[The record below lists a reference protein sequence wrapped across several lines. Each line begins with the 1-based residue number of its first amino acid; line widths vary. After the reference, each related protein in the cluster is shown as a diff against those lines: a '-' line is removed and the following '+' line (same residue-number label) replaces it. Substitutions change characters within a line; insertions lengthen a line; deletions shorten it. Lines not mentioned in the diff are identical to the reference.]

1 MTEANPAKI
10 PVESIN
16 HPFQRLQIELEEII
30 SRTQAGER
38 LLTEPKLA
46 KKLGVSRS
54 TLREAMRG
62 FEAQGRIR
70 RQQGVGTFVV
80 ERSPVMESGLEML
93 ESIDSI
99 ARRINLPTSIGWLKV
114 EKIEANEKQADVLKI
129 PLKHTLLKLS
139 RIIHVEERPVAFL
152 VDVLSENLISEESLR
167 HGFSGSVLDL
177 IRKEGRVKPEKSY
190 TEIQAV
196 SADSFIAHSLQI
208 QRGDVLLHFSADLY
222 DQSGQVVDHSDSY
235 FLPGYF
241 RFHIVRKVEKF

>member
-1 MTEANPAKI
+1 M
-10 PVESIN
+10 S
-16 HPFQRLQIELEEII
+16 HPFKRLQTELEKII
-30 SRTQAGER
+30 FETQAGEK

-54 TLREAMRG
+54 TLREAMRT

-80 ERSPVMESGLEML
+80 EQSPVMESGLEKL

-99 ARRINLPTSIGWLKV
+99 ARRINLPTSMGWMKV
-114 EKIEANEKQADVLKI
+114 EKIEANEKQADMLKI
-129 PLKHTLLKLS
+129 PLNKTLLKIS
-139 RIIHVEERPVAFL
+139 RIIQVEKRPVAFL
-152 VDVLSENLISEESLR
+152 VDELLESLVSEENLR

-177 IRKEGRVKPEKSY
+177 IRKEGKVQPEKSN

-196 SADSFIAHSLQI
+196 SADSFIAHALQI

-222 DQSGQVVDHSDSY
+222 DQTGQVVDHSDSY

-241 RFHIVRKVEKF
+241 RFHVVRTVGA

>member
-1 MTEANPAKI
+1 MNQTNPTNLRTDSAG
-10 PVESIN
+10 
-16 HPFQRLQIELEEII
+16 HPFQRLQTELEIVI
-30 SRTQAGER
+30 STTPPGER

-46 KKLGVSRS
+46 QKLGVSRS
-54 TLREAMRG
+54 TLREAMRA

-70 RQQGVGTFVV
+70 RQQGIGTFVV
-80 ERSPVMESGLEML
+80 EQSPVIESGLEKL
-93 ESIDSI
+93 ESIESL
-99 ARRINLPTSIGWLKV
+99 ARRINLPVSMGWMKV
-114 EKIEANEKQADVLKI
+114 EKIEADEKQSDMLKK
-129 PLKHTLLKLS
+129 PLKHSLLKLS
-139 RIIHVEERPVAFL
+139 RIIQVEKRPVAFL
-152 VDVLSENLISEESLR
+152 VDVLPESYISEENLR

-177 IRKEGRVKPEKSY
+177 IRKEGNVQPEKSY

-241 RFHIVRKVEKF
+241 RFHVVRTVGA

>member
-1 MTEANPAKI
+1 MNSANPT
-10 PVESIN
+10 PVSTDFIS
-16 HPFQRLQIELEEII
+16 HPFKRLQTELEEII
-30 SRTQAGER
+30 SKTQAGER

-54 TLREAMRG
+54 TLREAMRA

-70 RQQGVGTFVV
+70 RQQGIGTFVV
-80 ERSPVMESGLEML
+80 EQSPVIESGLEKL
-93 ESIDSI
+93 ESIESI
-99 ARRINLPTSIGWLKV
+99 ARRINLPTSMGWMKV
-114 EKIEANEKQADVLKI
+114 EKIEADEKQADTLKI
-129 PLKHTLLKLS
+129 ALKQTLLKLS
-139 RIIHVEERPVAFL
+139 RIIQVEKRPVAFL
-152 VDVLSENLISEESLR
+152 VDVLPESLISEESLR
-167 HGFSGSVLDL
+167 QGFSGSVLDL
-177 IRKEGRVKPEKSY
+177 IRKEGKVQPEKSY

-241 RFHIVRKVEKF
+241 RFHVVRTVGA

>member
-1 MTEANPAKI
+1 MDSVNPA
-10 PVESIN
+10 PVSIDSAS
-16 HPFQRLQIELEEII
+16 HPFQRLQTELEKII
-30 SRTQAGER
+30 STTQAGER

-54 TLREAMRG
+54 TLREGMRA

-70 RQQGVGTFVV
+70 RQQGIGTFVV
-80 ERSPVMESGLEML
+80 EQSPVMESGLEKL
-93 ESIDSI
+93 ESIEAI
-99 ARRINLPTSIGWLKV
+99 ARRINLPVSMGWMKV
-114 EKIEANEKQADVLKI
+114 EKIEADEKQADTLKVPFKQI
-129 PLKHTLLKLS
+129 LLKLS
-139 RIIHVEERPVAFL
+139 RIIRVEKRPVAFL
-152 VDVLSENLISEESLR
+152 VDVLPESLISKESLND
-167 HGFSGSVLDL
+167 GFTGSVLDL
-177 IRKEGRVKPEKSY
+177 IRKDGKVQPEKSY